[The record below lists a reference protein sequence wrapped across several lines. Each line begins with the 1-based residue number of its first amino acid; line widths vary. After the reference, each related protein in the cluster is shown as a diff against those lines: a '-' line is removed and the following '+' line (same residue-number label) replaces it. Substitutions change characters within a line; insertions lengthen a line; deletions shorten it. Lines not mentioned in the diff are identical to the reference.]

1 MFYEDVRCGEL
12 LYRYMLWR
20 SGYKSLMKRSSIS
33 TGERITFLLLFAG
46 YIAYYLTRKNITIA
60 SISMKELGL
69 LTIAQIGYLS
79 SLGTVCYAIGKF
91 TNGFLADSIGG
102 KRTFLIGML
111 GSVAASVLFS
121 ISSQYHLFLLFW
133 GVNSYF
139 LSMGWVG
146 LIKVC
151 SYWFG
156 GPNRG
161 TVLGWMSLNYQMGSS
176 ISKVFTAFLVGF
188 PVLIW
193 RGLFFVPAIV
203 LLIMAV
209 VVFIFLSEKPDTVPD
224 TESSNA
230 EHPPGAPAGSEGS
243 SLRWIQLLKS
253 PAFLLILW
261 GSASITLIRTF
272 FDDFT
277 ALWLNESGMQL
288 DKAGYISAL
297 FTLGGMVGT
306 VLVGYLSDRVGKGN
320 RGPYM
325 IASGCFLGIL
335 LFSSGFFPKD
345 SVTLSMVF
353 FFLTGI
359 AVYGVYSV
367 LAGVS
372 AIDFGGNVA
381 PSTAA
386 GIIDGVGYLAAGGA
400 GILVAGIKNI
410 GEWESITLNFAVLTV
425 VLSLSLLPLWRRYP
439 TKSIA

>member
-1 MFYEDVRCGEL
+1 
-12 LYRYMLWR
+12 
-20 SGYKSLMKRSSIS
+20 MKRSTIS
-33 TGERITFLLLFAG
+33 TRERITFLLLFAG

-79 SLGTVCYAIGKF
+79 ALGTVCYAIGKF

-102 KRTFLIGML
+102 KRTFLLGMF
-111 GSVAASVLFS
+111 GSVTASVLFG
-121 ISSQYHLFLLFW
+121 ISSQYYLFLLFW
-133 GVNSYF
+133 GINSYF

-176 ISKVFTAFLVGF
+176 ISKVFTAFLLGF

-209 VVFIFLSEKPDTVPD
+209 VVFIFLSEKPDTMPD
-224 TESSNA
+224 TEKGDA
-230 EHPPGAPAGSEGS
+230 ESPSMTPGSPADSGSS
-243 SLRWIQLLKS
+243 SLRWVQLLKS

-288 DKAGYISAL
+288 DRAGYISAL

-306 VLVGYLSDRVGKGN
+306 VIVGYLSDRVSKGN

-325 IASGCFLGIL
+325 IVSGCLLGIL

-345 SVTLSMVF
+345 SETLSMVF

-410 GEWESITLNFAVLTV
+410 GEWENITLVFAILTV
-425 VLSLSLLPLWRRYP
+425 ALSLSLLPLWKRYP
-439 TKSIA
+439 TKSIT